1 MLMKNNINQKA
12 VTEVMGHANTDKKA
26 IIEDWVDNIQPF
38 IDEVHPYDVDDIV
51 HVKST
56 TNS

>member
-1 MLMKNNINQKA
+1 MKNNINQKA